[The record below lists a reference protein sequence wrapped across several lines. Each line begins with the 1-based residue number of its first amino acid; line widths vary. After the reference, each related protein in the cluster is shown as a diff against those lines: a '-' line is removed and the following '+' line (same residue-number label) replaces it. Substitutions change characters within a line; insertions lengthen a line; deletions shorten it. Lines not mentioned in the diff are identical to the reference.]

1 MLIVIPEFKERAFF
15 DLHAAIP
22 GEFIAIPHDADA
34 FLESEQATGFRIWN
48 FWPGVYLLKDLKDA
62 ALSGDWIPRMLA
74 GVEGELWCL
83 EAPEEPEEPD
93 STPDE
98 EANVMLIVRD
108 RRRSQVFTI
117 VSRFRLVV
125 PARGYKRES
134 RFIAM
139 HLFTTFLWNKSFY
152 NSSHLSK
159 NC

>member
-1 MLIVIPEFKERAFF
+1 L
-15 DLHAAIP
+15 
-22 GEFIAIPHDADA
+22 IAIPHDADA
-34 FLESEQATGFRIWN
+34 FLENEQATGFRIWN
-48 FWPGVYLLKDLKDA
+48 SWLGVYLLEDLKDA
-62 ALSGDWIPRMLA
+62 ALSGDWIRRMLA
-74 GVEGELWCL
+74 EVEGEVWCL

-98 EANVMLIVRD
+98 NH
-108 RRRSQVFTI
+108 RRSQVFTI